1 MQPAAVS
8 SRNNA
13 LCAEYRAKGDIS
25 KPGECRREFSFGEF
39 FRRFASPA
47 LEYIVCMMMVMMIVT
62 ATVTVFAVV
71 VMMFVLMVMMVFLTM
86 MMFMLVVMVVFLTAM
101 MSVLVVMMVLVTVMM
116 FMLMV
121 MVVFVAVMMFMLV
134 VMMVLVTVMMFM
146 LMVMMVFVFM
156 MMRVLSLNLL
166 EQFRGQG
173 VAFRH
178 GFEQLCAGQFI
189 PWRSDDT
196 CICIV
201 SAKKGDTFF
210 QLVRL
215 HVLGTA
221 QNHRTCVLNLII
233 KKLAEVFHIH
243 FSLGGIC
250 DRHECIQLDR
260 LMFGNAL
267 YSMDNIRE
275 FTNPRRFD

>member
-47 LEYIVCMMMVMMIVT
+47 LEYIVCMMMVMVIVT

-86 MMFMLVVMVVFLTAM
+86 MMFMLVVMVVFLT
-101 MSVLVVMMVLVTVMM
+101 
-116 FMLMV
+116 
-121 MVVFVAVMMFMLV
+121 VMMFMLV
-134 VMMVLVTVMMFM
+134 VMVVFVTMMM

-156 MMRVLSLNLL
+156 MRVFSLNLL